1 MRVSRHNGRSGKHG
15 VYNPKH
21 NDRRFNVQHS
31 DHIDSERK
39 KKNLYW
45 DCYQGIS
52 KDGKM
57 AEMTFEQVEEKFYEE
72 IFAEFI
78 QGQNARNIKNRH
90 PERNRTAKDLLNDK
104 RTCPEET
111 IYQIGNIDSSIDYFD
126 LYCICQEFFD
136 FIERL
141 FGKNVKIIDWALHV
155 DERTPHIHERHVFV
169 WENQYGELCPKQEKA
184 LEEIGFELP
193 DPSKKQ
199 GKNNNRKMVFDDYMR
214 QHFIMKCHKF
224 GIEVESEAIYGGRQ
238 YLEKQDYIIQKQQEK
253 IAEKE
258 QKIRGLEEKILDSE
272 TLIQEVSAV
281 AYEKAVEIVSDKA
294 REEALNT
301 AEEQIEIYKEWL
313 ASPDRKASEKMR
325 NYAIS
330 QMESLGK
337 NIRSAIKKLSSRLEE
352 IFRKPE
358 VRKEVTEQIEKKSR
372 DSVLERLERHKK
384 KLREKDFEK
393 TNKDKLIKHDLEL

>member
-31 DHIDSERK
+31 EHIDSERK
-39 KKNLYW
+39 KENLYW
-45 DCYQGIS
+45 DCYQGIF
-52 KDGKM
+52 KDENP

-72 IFAEFI
+72 IFADFI
-78 QGQNARNIKNRH
+78 KGQNARNIKNRH

-155 DERTPHIHERHVFV
+155 DEGTPHIHERHVFV

-238 YLEKQDYIIQKQQEK
+238 YLEKQDYILFKQ
-253 IAEKE
+253 KE
-258 QKIRGLEEKILDSE
+258 QLAAQEQKLEELTMKIEDVEALVD
-272 TLIQEVSAV
+272 EVADI
-281 AYEKAVEIVSDKA
+281 AYDKAVEVVADTVKLETHKEDIKLVEQSKA
-294 REEALNT
+294 WVL
-301 AEEQIEIYKEWL
+301 
-313 ASPDRKASEKMR
+313 SPERKASKKEVE
-325 NYAIS
+325 YAV
-330 QMESLGK
+330 K
-337 NIRSAIKKLSSRLEE
+337 RLDGV
-352 IFRKPE
+352 IARITNAMKSTIQKIQTTLMKPE
-358 VRKEVTEQIEKKSR
+358 VKKAGTEQI
-372 DSVLERLERHKK
+372 KK
-384 KLREKDFEK
+384 KAKSSIIEQLSRKKKEMAEREVSRTIPAKSKKQDM
-393 TNKDKLIKHDLEL
+393 EL

>member
-21 NDRRFNVQHS
+21 NDRRFDVQHS
-31 DHIDSERK
+31 EHIDPERK
-39 KKNLYW
+39 KENLYW
-45 DCYQGIS
+45 DCYHGIS
-52 KDGKM
+52 KDGNS

-72 IFAEFI
+72 IFADFI
-78 QGQNARNIKNRH
+78 KGQNARNIKNRH

-155 DERTPHIHERHVFV
+155 DEGTPHIHERHVFV

-258 QKIRGLEEKILDSE
+258 QKIKELEEKILDSE

-313 ASPDRKASEKMR
+313 SSPDRKASEKMR
-325 NYAIS
+325 NYSIF

-358 VRKEVTEQIEKKSR
+358 VRKEVTEQIEKKTR
-372 DSVLERLERHKK
+372 TSVLERLERHRMEIK
-384 KLREKDFEK
+384 EKEILQR
-393 TNKDKLIKHDLEL
+393 DKRRRQDMEL

>member
-31 DHIDSERK
+31 EHIDSERK
-39 KKNLYW
+39 KENLYW
-45 DCYQGIS
+45 DCYQGIF
-52 KDGKM
+52 KDENP

-72 IFAEFI
+72 IFADFI
-78 QGQNARNIKNRH
+78 KGQNARNIKNRH

-104 RTCPEET
+104 RTCPKET

-155 DERTPHIHERHVFV
+155 DEGTPHIHERHVFV

-258 QKIRGLEEKILDSE
+258 QKIRELEEKILDSE
-272 TLIQEVSAV
+272 TLIQEVSAI

-294 REEALNT
+294 REEVLNT

-313 ASPDRKASEKMR
+313 SGPDRKASEKMR

-337 NIRSAIKKLSSRLEE
+337 NIRSAIRKLSSRLKG
-352 IFRKPE
+352 IFQQPE
-358 VRKEVTEQIEKKSR
+358 VKKEMTKMIERKSR
-372 DSVLERLERHKK
+372 ASVLQKLQEKQRIIKETEKSDSVRKRYVD
-384 KLREKDFEK
+384 RDF
-393 TNKDKLIKHDLEL
+393 L

>member
-31 DHIDSERK
+31 EHIDTERK
-39 KKNLYW
+39 KENLYW
-45 DCYQGIS
+45 DCYQGIF
-52 KDGKM
+52 KDENP

-72 IFAEFI
+72 IFADFI
-78 QGQNARNIKNRH
+78 KGQNARNIKNRH

-104 RTCPEET
+104 RTCQEET

-155 DERTPHIHERHVFV
+155 DEGTPHIHERHVFV

-258 QKIRGLEEKILDSE
+258 QKIRELEEKILDSE
-272 TLIQEVSAV
+272 TLIQEVSAI

-294 REEALNT
+294 REEVLNT

-313 ASPDRKASEKMR
+313 SGPDRKASEKMR

-337 NIRSAIKKLSSRLEE
+337 NIRSAIRKLSSRLKG
-352 IFRKPE
+352 IFQQPE
-358 VRKEVTEQIEKKSR
+358 VKKEMTKMIERKSR
-372 DSVLERLERHKK
+372 ASVLQKLQEKQRIIKETEKSDSVRKRYVD
-384 KLREKDFEK
+384 RDF
-393 TNKDKLIKHDLEL
+393 L

>member
-39 KKNLYW
+39 KENLYW
-45 DCYQGIS
+45 DCYQGIF
-52 KDGKM
+52 KDKNP

-72 IFAEFI
+72 IFADFI
-78 QGQNARNIKNRH
+78 KGQNARNIKNRH

-141 FGKNVKIIDWALHV
+141 FGRNVKIIDWALHV
-155 DERTPHIHERHVFV
+155 DEGTPHIHERHVFV

-258 QKIRGLEEKILDSE
+258 QKIRELEEKILDSE
-272 TLIQEVSAV
+272 TLIQEVSAI

-294 REEALNT
+294 REEVLNT

-313 ASPDRKASEKMR
+313 SSPDRKASEKMR

-352 IFRKPE
+352 SFWKPE
-358 VRKEVTEQIEKKSR
+358 VKKEMTEMIEKKSR
-372 DSVLERLERHKK
+372 VSVLERLQ
-384 KLREKDFEK
+384 EKQRIIKETEK
-393 TNKDKLIKHDLEL
+393 TASVRKRYVDRDSL

>member
-15 VYNPKH
+15 IYNPKH
-21 NDRRFNVQHS
+21 NDRRFDVQHS
-31 DHIDSERK
+31 EHIDPERK
-39 KKNLYW
+39 KENLYW
-45 DCYQGIS
+45 DCYHGIS
-52 KDGKM
+52 KDGKL

-72 IFAEFI
+72 IFADFI
-78 QGQNARNIKNRH
+78 KGQNARNVKNRH

-104 RTCPEET
+104 RTCLEET
-111 IYQIGNIDSSIDYFD
+111 IYQIGNIDSSVEYFD

-136 FIERL
+136 FVERL

-155 DERTPHIHERHVFV
+155 DEGTPHIHERHVFV
-169 WENQYGELCPKQEKA
+169 WENQYGEVCPKQEKA

-214 QHFIMKCHKF
+214 HHFIMKCHKF

-258 QKIRGLEEKILDSE
+258 LKIKELEEKILDSE
-272 TLIQEVSAV
+272 TLIREVSVV
-281 AYEKAVEIVSDKA
+281 AYEKAVEVVSDKV

-301 AEEQIEIYKEWL
+301 TEEQIKIYKEWL
-313 ASPDRKASEKMR
+313 SSSDRKASEKMR

-337 NIRSAIKKLSSRLEE
+337 NIRSAIRKLSGRLKEV
-352 IFRKPE
+352 FNKPE
-358 VRKEVTEQIEKKSR
+358 VKKELTELIEKKSR
-372 DSVLERLERHKK
+372 NSVLE
-384 KLREKDFEK
+384 KLQEKQQIIKETEK
-393 TNKDKLIKHDLEL
+393 SDSVRKRYVDRDLL

>member
-1 MRVSRHNGRSGKHG
+1 
-15 VYNPKH
+15 
-21 NDRRFNVQHS
+21 
-31 DHIDSERK
+31 
-39 KKNLYW
+39 
-45 DCYQGIS
+45 
-52 KDGKM
+52 
-57 AEMTFEQVEEKFYEE
+57 
-72 IFAEFI
+72 
-78 QGQNARNIKNRH
+78 
-90 PERNRTAKDLLNDK
+90 
-104 RTCPEET
+104 
-111 IYQIGNIDSSIDYFD
+111 
-126 LYCICQEFFD
+126 
-136 FIERL
+136 
-141 FGKNVKIIDWALHV
+141 
-155 DERTPHIHERHVFV
+155 
-169 WENQYGELCPKQEKA
+169 
-184 LEEIGFELP
+184 
-193 DPSKKQ
+193 
-199 GKNNNRKMVFDDYMR
+199 MVFDDYMR
-214 QHFIMKCHKF
+214 HHLIMKCHKF

-313 ASPDRKASEKMR
+313 SSPDRKASEKMR

-352 IFRKPE
+352 FFRKPE

-372 DSVLERLERHKK
+372 DSILERLQEKK
-384 KLREKDFEK
+384 RIIKETEKSDSVRKKYMDRE
-393 TNKDKLIKHDLEL
+393 LL

>member
-31 DHIDSERK
+31 EHIDSERK
-39 KKNLYW
+39 KENLYW
-45 DCYQGIS
+45 DCYQGIF
-52 KDGKM
+52 KDENP

-72 IFAEFI
+72 IFADFI
-78 QGQNARNIKNRH
+78 KGQNARNIKNRH
-90 PERNRTAKDLLNDK
+90 PERNRTAKDLLNDQ

-155 DERTPHIHERHVFV
+155 DEGTPHIHERHVFV

-258 QKIRGLEEKILDSE
+258 QKIRELEEKILDSE
-272 TLIQEVSAV
+272 TLIQEVSAI

-294 REEALNT
+294 REEVLNT

-313 ASPDRKASEKMR
+313 SGPDRKASEKMR

-337 NIRSAIKKLSSRLEE
+337 NIRSAIRKLSSRLKG
-352 IFRKPE
+352 IFQQPE
-358 VRKEVTEQIEKKSR
+358 VKKEMTKMIERKSR
-372 DSVLERLERHKK
+372 ASVLQKLQEKQRIIKETEKSDSVRKRYVD
-384 KLREKDFEK
+384 RDF
-393 TNKDKLIKHDLEL
+393 L

>member
-39 KKNLYW
+39 KENLYW
-45 DCYQGIS
+45 DCYQGIF
-52 KDGKM
+52 KDENP

-72 IFAEFI
+72 IFADFI
-78 QGQNARNIKNRH
+78 KGQNARNIKNRH

-141 FGKNVKIIDWALHV
+141 FGRNVKIIDWALHV
-155 DERTPHIHERHVFV
+155 DEGTPHIHERHVFV

-214 QHFIMKCHKF
+214 QRFIMKCRKF

-281 AYEKAVEIVSDKA
+281 AYEKAVEIVYDKA

-301 AEEQIEIYKEWL
+301 AEEQIEIYKKWL
-313 ASPDRKASEKMR
+313 SSSDRKASEKMR
-325 NYAIS
+325 NYAIC

-337 NIRSAIKKLSSRLEE
+337 NIRSAIKKLSNRLEE

-384 KLREKDFEK
+384 ELLENDSEK

>member
-1 MRVSRHNGRSGKHG
+1 M
-15 VYNPKH
+15 
-21 NDRRFNVQHS
+21 QHS
-31 DHIDSERK
+31 EHIDPERK
-39 KKNLYW
+39 KENLYW
-45 DCYQGIS
+45 DCYHGIS
-52 KDGKM
+52 VDGKPV
-57 AEMTFEQVEEKFYEE
+57 EMTFEQVEEKFYEE
-72 IFAEFI
+72 IFADFI
-78 QGQNARNIKNRH
+78 KGQNARNVKNCH

-111 IYQIGNIDSSIDYFD
+111 IYQIGNIDSSVNYFD

-155 DERTPHIHERHVFV
+155 DEGTPHIHERHVFV
-169 WENQYGELCPKQEKA
+169 WENQYGELCPKQEKT

-199 GKNNNRKMVFDDYMR
+199 GKNNNRKMAFDDNMR
-214 QHFIMKCHKF
+214 HHFIMKCHKF

-258 QKIRGLEEKILDSE
+258 LKIKELEEKILDSE
-272 TLIQEVSAV
+272 TLIREVSVV
-281 AYEKAVEIVSDKA
+281 AYEKAVEVVSDKV

-301 AEEQIEIYKEWL
+301 TEEQIEIYKEWL
-313 ASPDRKASEKMR
+313 SSSDRKASEKVR

-337 NIRSAIKKLSSRLEE
+337 NVRSAIRKLSSRLEE

-358 VRKEVTEQIEKKSR
+358 IRKEVTEQIEKKSR
-372 DSVLERLERHKK
+372 ASILERLQ
-384 KLREKDFEK
+384 EKQRIIKETEK
-393 TNKDKLIKHDLEL
+393 RVLSEKNMWIGILCNYQINFFGLILVP

>member
-1 MRVSRHNGRSGKHG
+1 MHG

-21 NDRRFNVQHS
+21 NDRRFDVQHS
-31 DHIDSERK
+31 EHIDPERK
-39 KKNLYW
+39 KENLYW
-45 DCYQGIS
+45 DCYHGIS
-52 KDGKM
+52 KDGKP

-72 IFAEFI
+72 IFADFI

-90 PERNRTAKDLLNDK
+90 PERNRTVKDLLNDK

-136 FIERL
+136 FMERM
-141 FGKNVKIIDWALHV
+141 FGENVKIIDWALHV
-155 DERTPHIHERHVFV
+155 DEGTPHIHERHVFV

-258 QKIRGLEEKILDSE
+258 QKIKELEEKILDSE

-281 AYEKAVEIVSDKA
+281 AYEKAVEIVYDKA

-301 AEEQIEIYKEWL
+301 AEEQIEIYKKWL
-313 ASPDRKASEKMR
+313 SSPDRKASEKMR
-325 NYAIS
+325 NYAIC
-330 QMESLGK
+330 QMEILGK
-337 NIRSAIKKLSSRLEE
+337 NIRSAIRKLSGQLKE
-352 IFRKPE
+352 IFRKLE
-358 VRKEVTEQIEKKSR
+358 VKKEMTEMIEKKSR
-372 DSVLERLERHKK
+372 DSVLQ
-384 KLREKDFEK
+384 KLQEKQRMIKETEK
-393 TNKDKLIKHDLEL
+393 SDSVRKRYMDRDLL

>member
-45 DCYQGIS
+45 DCYQGIFN
-52 KDGKM
+52 DENP

-72 IFAEFI
+72 IFADFI
-78 QGQNARNIKNRH
+78 KGQNAHNIKNRH

-141 FGKNVKIIDWALHV
+141 FGRNVKIIDWALHV
-155 DERTPHIHERHVFV
+155 DEGTPHIHERHVFV

-281 AYEKAVEIVSDKA
+281 AYEKAVEIVYDKA

-301 AEEQIEIYKEWL
+301 AEEQIEIYKKWL
-313 ASPDRKASEKMR
+313 SSSDRKASEKMR
-325 NYAIS
+325 NYAIC

-337 NIRSAIKKLSSRLEE
+337 NIRSAIKKLSNRLEE

-384 KLREKDFEK
+384 ELLENDSEK

>member
-15 VYNPKH
+15 IYNPKH
-21 NDRRFNVQHS
+21 NDRRFDVQHS
-31 DHIDSERK
+31 EHIDPERK
-39 KKNLYW
+39 KENLYW
-45 DCYQGIS
+45 DCYHGIS
-52 KDGKM
+52 KEGKP

-72 IFAEFI
+72 IFADFI
-78 QGQNARNIKNRH
+78 KGQNARNVKNRH
-90 PERNRTAKDLLNDK
+90 PERNRTVKDLLNDK

-111 IYQIGNIDSSIDYFD
+111 IYQIGNIDSSVNYFD

-155 DERTPHIHERHVFV
+155 DEGTPHIHECHVFV

-214 QHFIMKCHKF
+214 HHFIMKCHKF

-253 IAEKE
+253 I
-258 QKIRGLEEKILDSE
+258 LESE
-272 TLIQEVSAV
+272 TLIQEVSMV

-313 ASPDRKASEKMR
+313 SSLDRKASEKMR

-337 NIRSAIKKLSSRLEE
+337 NIRSAIRKLSGRLKE
-352 IFRKPE
+352 IFKQSE
-358 VRKEVTEQIEKKSR
+358 VKKEMMEMIEKKSR
-372 DSVLERLERHKK
+372 DSVLEKLEHHKVAIDKK
-384 KLREKDFEK
+384 KIFEK
-393 TNKDKLIKHDLEL
+393 ENRKKRQKYDMEY

>member
-1 MRVSRHNGRSGKHG
+1 MRISRHNGRSGKHG

-21 NDRRFNVQHS
+21 NDRRFDVQHS
-31 DHIDSERK
+31 EHIAPERK
-39 KKNLYW
+39 KENLYW
-45 DCYQGIS
+45 DCYHGIS
-52 KDGKM
+52 VDGKP

-72 IFAEFI
+72 IFADFI
-78 QGQNARNIKNRH
+78 KGQNARNVKNRH

-111 IYQIGNIDSSIDYFD
+111 IYQIGNIDSSVEYFD

-136 FIERL
+136 FVERL

-155 DERTPHIHERHVFV
+155 DEGTPHIHERHVFV

-214 QHFIMKCHKF
+214 HHLIMKCHKF

-253 IAEKE
+253 IVEKE
-258 QKIRGLEEKILDSE
+258 QKIKELEEKILDSE
-272 TLIQEVSAV
+272 TLIQEVSTV

-313 ASPDRKASEKMR
+313 SSPDRKASEKMR

-372 DSVLERLERHKK
+372 VSVLERLERHKME
-384 KLREKDFEK
+384 LLEKDSEK

>member
-1 MRVSRHNGRSGKHG
+1 MHG

-21 NDRRFNVQHS
+21 NDRRFDVQHS
-31 DHIDSERK
+31 EHIDPERK
-39 KKNLYW
+39 KENLYW
-45 DCYQGIS
+45 DCYHGIS
-52 KDGKM
+52 KDGKP

-72 IFAEFI
+72 IFADFI

-90 PERNRTAKDLLNDK
+90 PERNRTVKDLLNDK

-136 FIERL
+136 FMERM
-141 FGKNVKIIDWALHV
+141 FGENVKIIDWALHV
-155 DERTPHIHERHVFV
+155 DEGTPHIHERHVFV

-258 QKIRGLEEKILDSE
+258 QKIKELEEKILDSE

-281 AYEKAVEIVSDKA
+281 AYEKAVEIVYDKA

-301 AEEQIEIYKEWL
+301 AEEQVEIYKKWL
-313 ASPDRKASEKMR
+313 SSPDRKASEKMR
-325 NYAIS
+325 NYAIC
-330 QMESLGK
+330 QMEILGK
-337 NIRSAIKKLSSRLEE
+337 NIRSAIRKLSGQLKE
-352 IFRKPE
+352 IFRKLE
-358 VRKEVTEQIEKKSR
+358 VKKEMTEMIEKKSR
-372 DSVLERLERHKK
+372 DSVLQ
-384 KLREKDFEK
+384 KLQEKQRMIKETEK
-393 TNKDKLIKHDLEL
+393 SDSVRKRYMDRDLL

>member
-21 NDRRFNVQHS
+21 NDRRFDVQHS
-31 DHIDSERK
+31 EHIDPERK
-39 KKNLYW
+39 KENLYW
-45 DCYQGIS
+45 DCYHGIS
-52 KDGKM
+52 KDGKP

-72 IFAEFI
+72 IFADFI

-136 FIERL
+136 FMERM
-141 FGKNVKIIDWALHV
+141 FGKNVKIIDWVLHV
-155 DERTPHIHERHVFV
+155 DEGTPHIHERHVFV
-169 WENQYGELCPKQEKA
+169 WKNQYGELCPKQEKA

-258 QKIRGLEEKILDSE
+258 QKIKELEEKILDSE

-294 REEALNT
+294 REEVLNT
-301 AEEQIEIYKEWL
+301 AEEQIEIYKKWL
-313 ASPDRKASEKMR
+313 SSPDRKVSEKMR
-325 NYAIS
+325 NYAIA
-330 QMESLGK
+330 QMESLGN
-337 NIRSAIKKLSSRLEE
+337 NIRSAIRKLSGRLEE

-358 VRKEVTEQIEKKSR
+358 VRKEVTEQTEKKTR
-372 DSVLERLERHKK
+372 TSVLERLERHRMEIK
-384 KLREKDFEK
+384 EKEILQR
-393 TNKDKLIKHDLEL
+393 DKRRRQDMEL

>member
-21 NDRRFNVQHS
+21 NDRRFDVQHS
-31 DHIDSERK
+31 EHIDPERK
-39 KKNLYW
+39 KENLYW
-45 DCYQGIS
+45 DCYHGIS
-52 KDGKM
+52 KDGKL

-72 IFAEFI
+72 IFADFI

-90 PERNRTAKDLLNDK
+90 PERNRTVKDLLNDK

-136 FIERL
+136 FMERM

-155 DERTPHIHERHVFV
+155 DEGTPHIHERHVFV
-169 WENQYGELCPKQEKA
+169 WKNQYGELCPKQEKA
-184 LEEIGFELP
+184 LKEIEFELP
-193 DPSKKQ
+193 NPSKKQ

-253 IAEKE
+253 IVEKE
-258 QKIRGLEEKILDSE
+258 QKIKELEEKILDSE
-272 TLIQEVSAV
+272 TLIQKVSTV
-281 AYEKAVEIVSDKA
+281 VYEKAVEIVSDKA

-313 ASPDRKASEKMR
+313 SSPDRKASEKMR

-337 NIRSAIKKLSSRLEE
+337 NIRSAVRKLSGRLKE
-352 IFRKPE
+352 IFKQPE
-358 VRKEVTEQIEKKSR
+358 VKKEMTEMIEKKSR
-372 DSVLERLERHKK
+372 ASVLQKLQEKQRMIKETEKSDSVRKRYMD
-384 KLREKDFEK
+384 R
-393 TNKDKLIKHDLEL
+393 DLL